1 MARLLIVSNR
11 LPISVRVDRG
21 ALSLTRSSG
30 GLAAA
35 MRGPHERHCAV
46 WIGWPGSVASLSP
59 EQRQDADAALA
70 GMRAVPVHLGAAEQH
85 RFYDGF
91 SNGVLWP
98 LFHYLLD
105 KVNLDAELDWEA
117 YQRVNEHFADV
128 VAAQYTPGDAIWVH
142 DYQLLLLPA
151 LLRRRLPGARIGF
164 FLHVPF
170 PSAEVFRILPWRE
183 QIVRGLLGADLI
195 GFHTAGFRRNFAA
208 SAAHVLGVE
217 PGEAAIEHDGRAV
230 ALGVHPISIDAAE
243 IERLAGHP
251 GVREE
256 AARIRAEA
264 RGRKIVL
271 GIDRLDYTK
280 GIPRRLLAIE
290 RFLERE
296 PELRDHV
303 RFLQLAVP
311 TRESA
316 GAYADF
322 RRLVHEMVG
331 RINGKYGTTYATPI
345 HYMHRSLP
353 FEQVVALYL
362 AADVMLVT
370 PLRDGMNL
378 VAKEYAAAR
387 IDDDGALILSEFAGA
402 SSELAEAISVNPYDI
417 GSVAA
422 AVKQAIAMPLAEQR
436 LRMTALRRRVATHD
450 VHTWAQTFL
459 DDLDRA
465 APAAPAVAPPSRRGM
480 PESVVESV
488 RRAPQRVWILD
499 YDGTLVPF
507 APVPDLAA
515 PDEELL
521 ALLRALSERDR
532 VHVVSGRRRAD
543 IERWLGALPLHL
555 HAEHGFWSRPKA
567 SDDWVALEPD
577 AAAWKGEVRKILED
591 VTRRTPGTFIEE
603 KTVTLA
609 WHYRTAEPELAS
621 QHVRELCAR
630 LEARIPMDALELLA
644 GAKVIEVRPRGVHK
658 GRVVPLILDDA
669 PARAAVIAIGDDRTD
684 EDIFAALPPSACTIH
699 VGNASS
705 RAAYR
710 LPDAGAVRRLLR
722 VVHAGLDAGRA
733 GLDAGRAGQGA
744 GVVA

>member
-35 MRGPHERHCAV
+35 MRGPHERMCAL
-46 WIGWPGSVASLSP
+46 WIGWPGSVAGLSP

-70 GMRAVPVHLGAAEQH
+70 GIRAVPVHLGAAEQS

-117 YQRVNEHFADV
+117 YQRVNERFADA
-128 VAAQYTPGDAIWVH
+128 VAEQYTPGDAIWVH
-142 DYQLLLLPA
+142 DYQLMLLPA
-151 LLRRRLPGARIGF
+151 LLRKRLPGARIGF

-183 QIVRGLLGADLI
+183 QIVRGLLGADLL
-195 GFHTAGFRRNFAA
+195 GFHTAGYLRNFAA
-208 SAAHVLGVE
+208 SAAHVLDVD
-217 PGEAAIEHDGRAV
+217 PGEAAIEHDGRRV
-230 ALGVHPISIDAAE
+230 ALGVHPISVDAAA
-243 IERLAGHP
+243 IELLAAHP

-296 PELRDHV
+296 PELRDNV
-303 RFLQLAVP
+303 RFIQLAVP
-311 TRESA
+311 TREMA

-331 RINGKYGTTYATPI
+331 RINGQHGTTQATPI
-345 HYMHRSLP
+345 HYIHRSLP
-353 FEQVVALYL
+353 LEQVIALYL

-378 VAKEYAAAR
+378 VAKEYVAAR

-402 SSELAEAISVNPYDI
+402 AAELSEAISVNPYDI

-422 AVKQAIAMPLAEQR
+422 AVKQAIAMPPAEQR

-450 VHTWAQTFL
+450 VHTWAQSFL

-465 APAAPAVAPPSRRGM
+465 AAPAPAAAGMAARREV
-480 PESVVESV
+480 PESVVERV
-488 RRAPQRVWILD
+488 RLAPQRVWILD

-543 IERWLGALPLHL
+543 IERWFGALPLHL
-555 HAEHGFWSRPKA
+555 HAEHGFWSRPMA
-567 SDDWVALEPD
+567 CDDWVPLESD
-577 AAAWKGEVRKILED
+577 AAAWKSEVRALLED
-591 VTRRTPGTFIEE
+591 FTRRTPGSFIEE

-609 WHYRTAEPELAS
+609 WHYRTAQPELAAE
-621 QHVRELCAR
+621 QVRELRAR
-630 LEARIPMDALELLA
+630 LAERVSLDALELLG
-644 GAKVIEVRPRGVHK
+644 GAKVLEIRPRGVHK
-658 GRVVPLILDDA
+658 GRVVPLILDHV
-669 PARAAVIAIGDDRTD
+669 PARAEVIAIGDDRTD

-699 VGNASS
+699 VGNSNS

-710 LPDAGAVRRLLR
+710 LPDAGAVRSLLR
-722 VVHAGLDAGRA
+722 SIHA
-733 GLDAGRAGQGA
+733 
-744 GVVA
+744 

>member
-11 LPISVRVDRG
+11 LPISVRVERG
-21 ALSLTRSSG
+21 ALCLTRSSG
-30 GLAAA
+30 GLATA
-35 MRGPHERHCAV
+35 MRGPHERMNAL

-59 EQRQDADAALA
+59 EQRDDADAALA
-70 GMRAVPVHLGAAEQH
+70 GIRAVPVHLGAAEQH

-117 YQRVNEHFADV
+117 YQRVNERFADV
-128 VAAQYTPGDAIWVH
+128 VAAQYAPGDAIWVH
-142 DYQLLLLPA
+142 DYQLMLLPA

-183 QIVRGLLGADLI
+183 QIVRGLLGADLL
-195 GFHTAGFRRNFAA
+195 GFHTVAYRRNFAA
-208 SAAHVLGVE
+208 SAAHVLALD
-217 PGEAAIEHDGRAV
+217 PGEAMIEHDGRKV
-230 ALGVHPISIDAAE
+230 ALGVHPISIDALE
-243 IERLAGHP
+243 VERLAGHP

-264 RGRKIVL
+264 GGRKIVL

-296 PELRDHV
+296 PELRDEI
-303 RFLQLAVP
+303 RFIQLAVP
-311 TRESA
+311 TREMA
-316 GAYADF
+316 GAYTDF
-322 RRLVHEMVG
+322 RRLVHEMIG
-331 RINGKYGTTYATPI
+331 RINGQYGTTCAVPI
-345 HYMHRSLP
+345 HYMHRSVPL
-353 FEQVVALYL
+353 EQVVALYL

-378 VAKEYAAAR
+378 VAKEYIAAR
-387 IDDDGALILSEFAGA
+387 VDDDGALILSEFAGA
-402 SSELAEAISVNPYDI
+402 AAELAEAISVNPYDI

-422 AVKQAIAMPLAEQR
+422 AVKQAITMPPAEQQV
-436 LRMTALRRRVATHD
+436 RMAALRRRVVTHD
-450 VHTWAQTFL
+450 VHVWARSFL

-465 APAAPAVAPPSRRGM
+465 AAPEPAAAAALTASREV
-480 PESVVESV
+480 PESVIERV
-488 RRAPQRVWILD
+488 RRAPERVWILD

-507 APVPDLAA
+507 ALVPDLAA

-543 IERWLGALPLHL
+543 IERWFGALPLHL

-567 SDDWVALEPD
+567 CDDWVPLASD
-577 AAAWKGEVRKILED
+577 AAAWKGEIRGILED
-591 VTRRTPGTFIEE
+591 FTRRTPGSFVEE

-609 WHYRTAEPELAS
+609 WHYRAAEPELAGE
-621 QHVRELCAR
+621 HARELRAR
-630 LEARIPMDALELLA
+630 LEKRIAADGLELLG
-644 GAKVIEVRPRGVHK
+644 GAKVLEVRPRGVHK
-658 GRVVPLILDDA
+658 GRVVPLILDEV
-669 PARAAVIAIGDDRTD
+669 PERAAVIAIGDDRTD

-699 VGNASS
+699 VGNESS
-705 RAAYR
+705 LAAYR
-710 LPDAGAVRRLLR
+710 LPNAGAVRSLLR
-722 VVHAGLDAGRA
+722 SIHA
-733 GLDAGRAGQGA
+733 
-744 GVVA
+744 

>member
-21 ALSLTRSSG
+21 ALCLTRSSG

-35 MRGPHERHCAV
+35 MRGPHERLGAL

-59 EQRQDADAALA
+59 EQRRDADAALA
-70 GMRAVPVHLGAAEQH
+70 GVRTVPVHIGAAEQH

-128 VAAQYTPGDAIWVH
+128 VAAQYTPGDTIWVH

-151 LLRRRLPGARIGF
+151 LLRRRLPAARIGF

-195 GFHTAGFRRNFAA
+195 GFHTAGYRRNFAA

-217 PGEAAIEHDGRAV
+217 PGEAALEHDGRRV

-296 PELRDHV
+296 PELREQV

-311 TRESA
+311 TREMA

-331 RINGKYGTTYATPI
+331 RINGQYGTTCATPI

-378 VAKEYAAAR
+378 VAKEYVAAR
-387 IDDDGALILSEFAGA
+387 IDEDGALILSEFAGA

-422 AVKQAIAMPLAEQR
+422 AVKRAVAMPPAEQR
-436 LRMTALRRRVATHD
+436 LRMAALRRRVAAHD
-450 VHTWAQTFL
+450 VHAWAQSFL
-459 DDLDRA
+459 DDLERA
-465 APAAPAVAPPSRRGM
+465 APREPAGAAAPSRRGM
-480 PESVVESV
+480 PESVVQRV
-488 RRAPQRVWILD
+488 RLAPQRVWILD

-543 IERWLGALPLHL
+543 IERWLGAMPLDL
-555 HAEHGFWSRPKA
+555 HAEHGFWSRPRA
-567 SDDWVALEPD
+567 SDGWVALESD
-577 AAAWKGEVRKILED
+577 AAAWKGEIRALLED
-591 VTRRTPGTFIEE
+591 FTRRTPGSFIEE

-609 WHYRTAEPELAS
+609 WHYRVAEPELS
-621 QHVRELCAR
+621 VERVRELRAR
-630 LEARIPMDALELLA
+630 LAEPILPDTLEILA
-644 GAKVIEVRPRGVHK
+644 GAKVVEVRPRSVHK
-658 GRVVPLILDDA
+658 GRVVPLILGDV

-684 EDIFAALPPSACTIH
+684 EDIFAALPRSACTIH
-699 VGNASS
+699 VGNESS

-710 LPDAGAVRRLLR
+710 LPDPGAVRTLLR
-722 VVHAGLDAGRA
+722 SVHAGLDAGR
-733 GLDAGRAGQGA
+733 GA
-744 GVVA
+744 

>member
-1 MARLLIVSNR
+1 MSRLLIVSNR
-11 LPISVRVDRG
+11 LPISVRVEHG
-21 ALSLTRSSG
+21 ALCLTRSSG

-35 MRGPHERHCAV
+35 MRGPHERHCAL
-46 WIGWPGSVASLSP
+46 WIGWPGSVASLTP
-59 EQRQDADAALA
+59 EQRDDADAALA

-128 VAAQYTPGDAIWVH
+128 VATQYRPGDAIWVH
-142 DYQLLLLPA
+142 DYQLMLLPA

-183 QIVRGLLGADLI
+183 QILRGLLGADLL
-195 GFHTAGFRRNFAA
+195 GFHTAGYRRNFAA

-217 PGEAAIEHDGRAV
+217 PGEAAIEHDGRTV

-290 RFLERE
+290 RLLERE
-296 PELRDHV
+296 PALREQV
-303 RFLQLAVP
+303 RFIQLAVP
-311 TRESA
+311 TREMA

-322 RRLVHEMVG
+322 RRVVHELVG
-331 RINGKYGTTYATPI
+331 RINGQHGTTCSTPI

-378 VAKEYAAAR
+378 VAKEYVAAR
-387 IDDDGALILSEFAGA
+387 VDNDGALILSEFAGA
-402 SSELAEAISVNPYDI
+402 SAELAEAISVNPYDI

-422 AVKQAIAMPLAEQR
+422 AVKRAIAMPPAEQR
-436 LRMTALRRRVATHD
+436 VRMAALRRRVATHD
-450 VHTWAQTFL
+450 VHAWAQSFL
-459 DDLDRA
+459 EDLDRA
-465 APAAPAVAPPSRRGM
+465 AAPEPAGAAVASRPGM

-488 RRAPQRVWILD
+488 RLAPQRVWILD

-507 APVPDLAA
+507 ASVPDLAA

-543 IERWLGALPLHL
+543 IERWFGALPLHL

-567 SDDWVALEPD
+567 SDDWVALESD
-577 AAAWKGEVRKILED
+577 AAAWKGEVRALLED
-591 VTRRTPGTFIEE
+591 VTRRTPGSFIEE

-609 WHYRTAEPELAS
+609 WHYRTAEPELAGE
-621 QHVRELCAR
+621 HVRELRAR
-630 LEARIPMDALELLA
+630 LEARIPLDTLELLA
-644 GAKVIEVRPRGVHK
+644 GAMVVEVRPRGVHK
-658 GRVVPLILDDA
+658 GRVVPLILDDV

-699 VGNASS
+699 VGNQSS

-722 VVHAGLDAGRA
+722 SVHAGFDAGY
-733 GLDAGRAGQGA
+733 DA
-744 GVVA
+744 

>member
-1 MARLLIVSNR
+1 MTRLLIVSNR
-11 LPISVRVDRG
+11 LPISIRVDHG
-21 ALSLTRSSG
+21 ALCLTRSSG

-35 MRGPHERHCAV
+35 MRGPHERMCAV
-46 WIGWPGSVASLSP
+46 WIGWPGSVAGLTP

-70 GMRAVPVHLGAAEQH
+70 GIRAVPVHLGATEQH

-117 YQRVNEHFADV
+117 YQRVNERFADI
-128 VAAQYTPGDAIWVH
+128 VADQYKPGDVIWVH
-142 DYQLLLLPA
+142 DYQLMLLPA

-170 PSAEVFRILPWRE
+170 PSADVFRILPWRE
-183 QIVRGLLGADLI
+183 QIVRGLLGADLL

-208 SAAHVLGVE
+208 SAAHVLGLD
-217 PGEAAIEHDGRAV
+217 PDEAAIEHDGRRV

-243 IERLAGHP
+243 IARLAAHP

-264 RGRKIVL
+264 GGRKIVL

-296 PELRDHV
+296 PELRDQV
-303 RFLQLAVP
+303 RFIQLAVP
-311 TRESA
+311 TREMA
-316 GAYADF
+316 GAYAEF
-322 RRLVHEMVG
+322 RRVVHEMVG
-331 RINGKYGTTYATPI
+331 RINGQHGTTYATPI
-345 HYMHRSLP
+345 HYMHRSVP

-378 VAKEYAAAR
+378 VAKEYVAAR
-387 IDDDGALILSEFAGA
+387 IDHDGALILSEFAGA
-402 SSELAEAISVNPYDI
+402 ASELAEAISVNPYDI

-422 AVKQAIAMPLAEQR
+422 AVKRALTLPLAEQQT
-436 LRMTALRRRVATHD
+436 RMAALRRRVDAHD
-450 VHTWAQTFL
+450 VHRWSQSFL

-465 APAAPAVAPPSRRGM
+465 AAPALEAAALSAQAARREV
-480 PESVVESV
+480 PESVVERV
-488 RRAPQRVWILD
+488 RQAPQRVWILD

-532 VHVVSGRRRAD
+532 VHVVSGRPRAD
-543 IERWLGALPLHL
+543 IERWFGALPLHL
-555 HAEHGFWSRPKA
+555 HAEHGFWSRPR
-567 SDDWVALEPD
+567 SCDDWVPLESD
-577 AAAWKGEVRKILED
+577 AAAWKGDVRALLED
-591 VTRRTPGTFIEE
+591 FTRRTPGSFIEE

-609 WHYRTAEPELAS
+609 WHYRTADPELAGE
-621 QHVRELCAR
+621 HVRALRAR
-630 LEARIPMDALELLA
+630 LAERVSADRLELLG
-644 GAKVIEVRPRGVHK
+644 GAKVVEIRPRGVHK
-658 GRVVPLILDDA
+658 GRVVPLILDDVS
-669 PARAAVIAIGDDRTD
+669 ARAEVIAIGDDRTD
-684 EDIFAALPPSACTIH
+684 EDIFAALPPTACTIH
-699 VGNASS
+699 VGGNDQS
-705 RAAYR
+705 RAVYR
-710 LPDAGAVRRLLR
+710 LPDARAVRRLLR
-722 VVHAGLDAGRA
+722 SIHA
-733 GLDAGRAGQGA
+733 
-744 GVVA
+744 

>member
-1 MARLLIVSNR
+1 MPRLLIVSNR
-11 LPISVRVDRG
+11 LPISLRIDRG
-21 ALSLTRSSG
+21 ALCLTRSSG

-35 MRGPHERHCAV
+35 MRGPHERMCAL
-46 WIGWPGSVASLSP
+46 WIGWPGSVAGLSP

-70 GMRAVPVHLGAAEQH
+70 GIRAVPVHLGAAEQS

-117 YQRVNEHFADV
+117 YQRVNERFADA
-128 VAAQYTPGDAIWVH
+128 VAEQYAPGDAIWVH
-142 DYQLLLLPA
+142 DYQLMLLPA
-151 LLRRRLPGARIGF
+151 LLRKRLPGARIGF

-183 QIVRGLLGADLI
+183 QIVRGLLGADLL
-195 GFHTAGFRRNFAA
+195 GFHTAGYLRNFAA
-208 SAAHVLGVE
+208 SAAHVLDVD
-217 PGEAAIEHDGRAV
+217 PGEAAIEHDGRRV
-230 ALGVHPISIDAAE
+230 ALEVHPISVDAAE
-243 IERLAGHP
+243 IERLAAHP

-264 RGRKIVL
+264 GGRKIVL

-296 PELRDHV
+296 PELRDQV
-303 RFLQLAVP
+303 RFIQLAVP
-311 TRESA
+311 TREMA

-322 RRLVHEMVG
+322 RRIVHEMVG
-331 RINGKYGTTYATPI
+331 RINGQHGTTHATPI
-345 HYMHRSLP
+345 HYIHRSLP
-353 FEQVVALYL
+353 LDQVIALYL

-378 VAKEYAAAR
+378 VAKEYVAAR
-387 IDDDGALILSEFAGA
+387 IDADGALILSEFAGA
-402 SSELAEAISVNPYDI
+402 AAELSEAISVNPYDI

-422 AVKQAIAMPLAEQR
+422 AVKQAIVMPHAEQR
-436 LRMTALRRRVATHD
+436 LRMAALRRRVATHD
-450 VHTWAQTFL
+450 VHTWAQSFL

-465 APAAPAVAPPSRRGM
+465 AVPAPAAAGMAARREV
-480 PESVVESV
+480 PESVVERV
-488 RRAPQRVWILD
+488 RVAPQRVWILD

-521 ALLRALSERDR
+521 ALLRALSQRDR

-543 IERWLGALPLHL
+543 IERWFGALPLHL
-555 HAEHGFWSRPKA
+555 HAEHGFWSRPMA
-567 SDDWVALEPD
+567 CDDWVALESD
-577 AAAWKGEVRKILED
+577 AAAWKGEVRALLED
-591 VTRRTPGTFIEE
+591 FTRRTPGSFIEE

-609 WHYRTAEPELAS
+609 WHYRTAQPELAAE
-621 QHVRELCAR
+621 HVRELRAR
-630 LEARIPMDALELLA
+630 LAERVSLDALELLG
-644 GAKVIEVRPRGVHK
+644 GAKVLEIRPRGVHK
-658 GRVVPLILDDA
+658 GRVVPLILDEV
-669 PARAAVIAIGDDRTD
+669 PARAEVIAIGDDRTD

-699 VGNASS
+699 VGNSNS

-710 LPDAGAVRRLLR
+710 LPDAGAVRSLLR
-722 VVHAGLDAGRA
+722 SIHA
-733 GLDAGRAGQGA
+733 
-744 GVVA
+744 

>member
-21 ALSLTRSSG
+21 ALCLTRSSG

-35 MRGPHERHCAV
+35 MRGPHERMRAL
-46 WIGWPGSVASLSP
+46 WIGWPGSVAGLTP

-70 GMRAVPVHLGAAEQH
+70 GVRAVPVHLGATEQH

-105 KVNLDAELDWEA
+105 KVNVDAELDWEA
-117 YQRVNEHFADV
+117 YQRVNERFADA
-128 VAAQYTPGDAIWVH
+128 VAERYTPGDVIWVH
-142 DYQLLLLPA
+142 DYQLMLLPA

-170 PSAEVFRILPWRE
+170 PSADVFRILPWRE
-183 QIVRGLLGADLI
+183 QIARGLLGADLI
-195 GFHTAGFRRNFAA
+195 GFHTAGYRRNFAA
-208 SAAHVLGVE
+208 SAAHVLGLD
-217 PGEAAIEHDGRAV
+217 PDEAAIEHDGRRV

-243 IERLAGHP
+243 IARLAAHP
-251 GVREE
+251 AVREE

-264 RGRKIVL
+264 GGRKIVL

-296 PELRDHV
+296 PELREEV
-303 RFLQLAVP
+303 RFIQLAVP
-311 TRESA
+311 TREKS

-322 RRLVHEMVG
+322 RRVVHETVG
-331 RINGKYGTTYATPI
+331 RINGQHGTTYATPI
-345 HYMHRSLP
+345 HYVHRSLP
-353 FEQVVALYL
+353 LEQVVALYV
-362 AADVMLVT
+362 AADAMLVT

-378 VAKEYAAAR
+378 VAKEYIAAR
-387 IDDDGALILSEFAGA
+387 VDDDGALILSEFAGA
-402 SSELAEAISVNPYDI
+402 ASELAEAVSVNPYDI

-422 AVKQAIAMPLAEQR
+422 AVKRALAMPPAEQR
-436 LRMTALRRRVATHD
+436 TRMAALRRRVAAND
-450 VHTWAQTFL
+450 VHVWAQSFL

-465 APAAPAVAPPSRRGM
+465 APGPAAAALTASAARRQV
-480 PESVVESV
+480 PESVVERV
-488 RRAPQRVWILD
+488 RNAPQRVWILD

-507 APVPDLAA
+507 ASVPDLAA

-543 IERWLGALPLHL
+543 IERWFGALPLHL
-555 HAEHGFWSRPKA
+555 HAEHGFWSRPRTC
-567 SDDWVALEPD
+567 DDWVPLESD
-577 AAAWKGEVRKILED
+577 AAAWKREVRAVLED
-591 VTRRTPGTFIEE
+591 FTRRTPGSFIEE

-609 WHYRTAEPELAS
+609 WHYRTVEPELAGE
-621 QHVRELCAR
+621 HVRALRAR
-630 LEARIPMDALELLA
+630 LAERVSAADLELL
-644 GAKVIEVRPRGVHK
+644 GGSKVLEIRPRGVHK
-658 GRVVPLILDDA
+658 GRVVPLILDDVSE
-669 PARAAVIAIGDDRTD
+669 RAEVIAIGDDRTD

-699 VGNASS
+699 VGGNDQSL
-705 RAAYR
+705 AAYR
-710 LPDAGAVRRLLR
+710 LPNPRAVRSLLR
-722 VVHAGLDAGRA
+722 SIHA
-733 GLDAGRAGQGA
+733 
-744 GVVA
+744 

>member
-11 LPISVRVDRG
+11 LPISIRVDRG
-21 ALSLTRSSG
+21 ALCLTRSSG

-35 MRGPHERHCAV
+35 MRGPHERMCAV
-46 WIGWPGSVASLSP
+46 WIGWPGSVAGLTP

-70 GMRAVPVHLGAAEQH
+70 GIRAVPVHLGATEQH

-117 YQRVNEHFADV
+117 YQRVNERFADA
-128 VAAQYTPGDAIWVH
+128 VAERYAPGDVIWVH
-142 DYQLLLLPA
+142 DYQLMLLPA

-164 FLHVPF
+164 FLHIPF

-183 QIVRGLLGADLI
+183 QIVRGLLGADLL
-195 GFHTAGFRRNFAA
+195 GFHTAGYRKNFAA
-208 SAAHVLGVE
+208 SAAHVLDLD
-217 PGEAAIEHDGRAV
+217 PDEAAIEHDGRTV
-230 ALGVHPISIDAAE
+230 ALGVHPISVDAAE
-243 IERLAGHP
+243 IARLAAHP
-251 GVREE
+251 AVREE

-296 PELRDHV
+296 PELRDQV
-303 RFLQLAVP
+303 RFIQLAVP
-311 TRESA
+311 TREMA

-322 RRLVHEMVG
+322 RRVVHEMVG
-331 RINGKYGTTYATPI
+331 RINGQHGTTHATPI
-345 HYMHRSLP
+345 HYMYRSLP
-353 FEQVVALYL
+353 LDQVVALYV

-378 VAKEYAAAR
+378 VAKEYVAAR
-387 IDDDGALILSEFAGA
+387 VDDDGALILSEFAGA
-402 SSELAEAISVNPYDI
+402 ASELAEAISVNPYDI

-422 AVKQAIAMPLAEQR
+422 AVKRALTMPPAEQQT
-436 LRMTALRRRVATHD
+436 RMAALRRRVDTHD
-450 VHTWAQTFL
+450 VHTWAQSFL

-465 APAAPAVAPPSRRGM
+465 AAPASEAAGMVSARREV
-480 PESVVESV
+480 PESVVERV

-543 IERWLGALPLHL
+543 IERWFGALPLHL
-555 HAEHGFWSRPKA
+555 HAEHGFWSRPMA
-567 SDDWVALEPD
+567 CDDWVPLESD
-577 AAAWKGEVRKILED
+577 AAAWKGEVRDLLED
-591 VTRRTPGTFIEE
+591 FTRRTPGSFIEE

-609 WHYRTAEPELAS
+609 WHYRTVEPELAGE
-621 QHVRELCAR
+621 HVRALRAR
-630 LEARIPMDALELLA
+630 LAERVSADALELLG
-644 GAKVIEVRPRGVHK
+644 GAKVLEIRPRGVHK
-658 GRVVPLILDDA
+658 GRVVPLILDDV
-669 PARAAVIAIGDDRTD
+669 PARAEVIAIGDDRTD

-699 VGNASS
+699 VGNSTS
-705 RAAYR
+705 CAAYR
-710 LPDAGAVRRLLR
+710 LPDAGAVRNLLR
-722 VVHAGLDAGRA
+722 SIHA
-733 GLDAGRAGQGA
+733 
-744 GVVA
+744 

>member
-21 ALSLTRSSG
+21 ALCLTRSSG

-35 MRGPHERHCAV
+35 MRGPHERMCAV
-46 WIGWPGSVASLSP
+46 WIGWPGSVAGLTP

-70 GMRAVPVHLGAAEQH
+70 GIRAVPVHLGATEQH

-117 YQRVNEHFADV
+117 YQRVNERFADA
-128 VAAQYTPGDAIWVH
+128 VAEQYAPGDMIWVH
-142 DYQLLLLPA
+142 DYQLMLLPA
-151 LLRRRLPGARIGF
+151 LLRRRLPGAQIGF

-183 QIVRGLLGADLI
+183 QIVRGLLGADLL
-195 GFHTAGFRRNFAA
+195 GFHTAGYRKNFAA
-208 SAAHVLGVE
+208 SAAHVLDLD
-217 PGEAAIEHDGRAV
+217 PDEAAIEHDGRRV
-230 ALGVHPISIDAAE
+230 ALGVHPISVDAAE
-243 IERLAGHP
+243 VARIAAHP
-251 GVREE
+251 AVREE

-296 PELRDHV
+296 PELRDNV
-303 RFLQLAVP
+303 RFIQLAVP
-311 TRESA
+311 TREMA

-322 RRLVHEMVG
+322 RRIVHEMVG
-331 RINGKYGTTYATPI
+331 RINGQHGTTQATPI
-345 HYMHRSLP
+345 HYIHRSLP
-353 FEQVVALYL
+353 LEQVVALYV

-378 VAKEYAAAR
+378 VAKEYVAAR
-387 IDDDGALILSEFAGA
+387 VDDDGALILSEFAGA
-402 SSELAEAISVNPYDI
+402 ASELAEAIAVNPYDI

-422 AVKQAIAMPLAEQR
+422 AVKRALTMPAAEQR
-436 LRMTALRRRVATHD
+436 TRMAALRRRVDTSD
-450 VHTWAQTFL
+450 VHAWAQSFL

-465 APAAPAVAPPSRRGM
+465 AAPASEAAGAVSARREV
-480 PESVVESV
+480 PESVVERV
-488 RRAPQRVWILD
+488 RQAPQRVWILD

-507 APVPDLAA
+507 APMPDLAA

-543 IERWLGALPLHL
+543 IERWFGALPLHL
-555 HAEHGFWSRPKA
+555 HAEHGFWSRPVA
-567 SDDWVALEPD
+567 CDDWVPLASD
-577 AAAWKGEVRKILED
+577 AAAWKGEVRDLLED
-591 VTRRTPGTFIEE
+591 FTRRTPGSFIEE

-609 WHYRTAEPELAS
+609 WHYRTVEPELAGE
-621 QHVRELCAR
+621 HVRALRAR
-630 LEARIPMDALELLA
+630 LAERVAADALELLG
-644 GAKVIEVRPRGVHK
+644 GAKVLEIRPRGVHK
-658 GRVVPLILDDA
+658 GRVVPLILDA
-669 PARAAVIAIGDDRTD
+669 VPARAEVIAIGDDRTD

-699 VGNASS
+699 VGNNSS

-710 LPDAGAVRRLLR
+710 LPDAGAVRNLLR
-722 VVHAGLDAGRA
+722 SIQA
-733 GLDAGRAGQGA
+733 
-744 GVVA
+744 

>member
-1 MARLLIVSNR
+1 MPRLLIVSNR

-21 ALSLTRSSG
+21 ALCLTRSAG

-35 MRGPHERHCAV
+35 MRGPHERLNAL
-46 WIGWPGSVASLSP
+46 WIGWPGDVGVLSA
-59 EQRQDADAALA
+59 EQREDADAALE
-70 GMRAVPVHLGAAEQH
+70 GLRAAPVHLGAAEQR

-117 YQRVNEHFADV
+117 YQRVNERFADV
-128 VAAQYTPGDAIWVH
+128 VAAQYAPGDAIWVH
-142 DYQLLLLPA
+142 DYQLMLLPA

-170 PSAEVFRILPWRE
+170 PSAEVFRILPWRQE
-183 QIVRGLLGADLI
+183 ILRGLLGADLL
-195 GFHTAGFRRNFAA
+195 GFHTAAYRRNFAA
-208 SAAHVLGVE
+208 SAAHVLASD
-217 PGEAAIEHDGRAV
+217 PDEAAIEHDGRKV

-264 RGRKIVL
+264 RGRRIVL

-296 PELRDHV
+296 PELGEQV
-303 RFLQLAVP
+303 RFIQLAVP
-311 TRESA
+311 TRGAS

-322 RRLVHEMVG
+322 RRVVHEMVG
-331 RINGKYGTTYATPI
+331 RINGQHGTTYATPI
-345 HYMHRSLP
+345 HFMHRALP
-353 FEQVVALYL
+353 VEQVVALYL

-378 VAKEYAAAR
+378 VAKEYVAAR
-387 IDDDGALILSEFAGA
+387 VDDDGALILSEFAGA
-402 SSELAEAISVNPYDI
+402 AAELAEAITVNPYDI

-422 AVKQAIAMPLAEQR
+422 AVKQALTMPRAEQQV
-436 LRMTALRRRVATHD
+436 RMAALRRRVAAHD
-450 VHTWAQTFL
+450 VHVWAQSFL

-465 APAAPAVAPPSRRGM
+465 AAAGPGAAAVPARREV
-480 PESVVESV
+480 PESVVEHV
-488 RRAPQRVWILD
+488 RRAPERVWILD

-543 IERWLGALPLHL
+543 IERWFGALPLHL
-555 HAEHGFWSRPKA
+555 HAEHGFWSRPRTC
-567 SDDWVALEPD
+567 DDWVALEPD
-577 AAAWKGEVRKILED
+577 AAAWKGEIRALLED
-591 VTRRTPGTFIEE
+591 VTRRTPGSFIEE

-609 WHYRTAEPELAS
+609 WHYRAAEPELAGE
-621 QHVRELCAR
+621 HARELRAR
-630 LEARIPMDALELLA
+630 LAEHIDGGALELLG
-644 GAKVIEVRPRGVHK
+644 GAKVLEIRPRGVHK
-658 GRVVPLILDDA
+658 GRVVPLILDDV

-699 VGNASS
+699 VGNERSL
-705 RAAYR
+705 AAYR

-722 VVHAGLDAGRA
+722 ASMPA
-733 GLDAGRAGQGA
+733 
-744 GVVA
+744 

>member
-21 ALSLTRSSG
+21 ALCLTRSSG

-35 MRGPHERHCAV
+35 MRGPHERHCAI

-59 EQRQDADAALA
+59 EQRRDADVALA
-70 GMRAVPVHLGAAEQH
+70 GMRAVPVHLGATEQH

-98 LFHYLLD
+98 LLHYLLD

-117 YQRVNEHFADV
+117 YQRVNERFADV

-195 GFHTAGFRRNFAA
+195 GFHTAAYRRNFAA
-208 SAAHVLGVE
+208 SAAHVLGVD
-217 PGEAAIEHDGRAV
+217 PGEAMIEHDGRTV

-264 RGRKIVL
+264 RDRKIVL

-296 PELRDHV
+296 PELRDQV

-311 TRESA
+311 TREMA

-322 RRLVHEMVG
+322 RRVVHEMVG
-331 RINGKYGTTYATPI
+331 RINGQYGTTFATPI

-378 VAKEYAAAR
+378 VAKEYVAAR
-387 IDDDGALILSEFAGA
+387 GDDDGALILSEFAGA

-422 AVKQAIAMPLAEQR
+422 AVKQAIAMPPAEQR
-436 LRMTALRRRVATHD
+436 RRMAALRRRVATHD
-450 VHTWAQTFL
+450 VHAWAQAFL
-459 DDLDRA
+459 DELDRA
-465 APAAPAVAPPSRRGM
+465 AAPEPAGAAAPSRRGM
-480 PESVVESV
+480 PEGVVE
-488 RRAPQRVWILD
+488 RMRLAPQRVWILD

-515 PDEELL
+515 PDEDLL
-521 ALLRALSERDR
+521 ALLGALSERDR

-543 IERWLGALPLHL
+543 LERWLGALPLHL

-567 SDDWVALEPD
+567 SGDWGALEPD
-577 AAAWKGEVRKILED
+577 AAAWKGEARAILD
-591 VTRRTPGTFIEE
+591 GFTRRTPGSFIEE

-621 QHVRELCAR
+621 QHVREMRAR
-630 LEARIPMDALELLA
+630 LEERLPMDTLELLA
-644 GAKVIEVRPRGVHK
+644 GAKVVEIRPRVVHK
-658 GRVVPLILDDA
+658 GRVVPLILDDV
-669 PARAAVIAIGDDRTD
+669 PAKAAVIAIGDDRTD
-684 EDIFAALPPSACTIH
+684 EDIFAALPPSAYTIH
-699 VGNASS
+699 VGNESS

-722 VVHAGLDAGRA
+722 SIHAGHAGRA
-733 GLDAGRAGQGA
+733 GLDSGIHA
-744 GVVA
+744 

>member
-21 ALSLTRSSG
+21 ALCLTRSSG

-35 MRGPHERHCAV
+35 MRGPHERRCAV
-46 WIGWPGSVASLSP
+46 WIGWPGSVTSLSP
-59 EQRQDADAALA
+59 EQRSDADVALA

-98 LFHYLLD
+98 LLHYLLD

-195 GFHTAGFRRNFAA
+195 GFHTAAYRRNFAA

-217 PGEAAIEHDGRAV
+217 PGEAELEHDGRRV

-280 GIPRRLLAIE
+280 GIPRRLLAIQ

-296 PELRDHV
+296 PELRDQV

-311 TRESA
+311 TREMA

-322 RRLVHEMVG
+322 RRIVHEMVG
-331 RINGKYGTTYATPI
+331 RINGQYGTTYATPI

-353 FEQVVALYL
+353 LEQVVALYL

-378 VAKEYAAAR
+378 VAKEYVAAR
-387 IDDDGALILSEFAGA
+387 VDDDGALILSEFAGA

-422 AVKQAIAMPLAEQR
+422 AVKQAIAMPPAEQQR
-436 LRMTALRRRVATHD
+436 RMAALRGRVATHD
-450 VHTWAQTFL
+450 VHAWAQAFL
-459 DDLDRA
+459 DELDRA
-465 APAAPAVAPPSRRGM
+465 AAPGAAAPSRRGM
-480 PESVVESV
+480 PKGVVERV
-488 RRAPQRVWILD
+488 RLAPQRVWILD

-543 IERWLGALPLHL
+543 IERWLGALPLHI
-555 HAEHGFWSRPKA
+555 HAEHGFWSRSTA

-577 AAAWKGEVRKILED
+577 AAAWKGEVRAILEGF
-591 VTRRTPGTFIEE
+591 TRRTPGSFIEE
-603 KTVTLA
+603 KTVMLA

-621 QHVRELCAR
+621 QHVRELRAR
-630 LEARIPMDALELLA
+630 LEERLPMDTLELLA
-644 GAKVIEVRPRGVHK
+644 GAKVVEVRPRGVHK
-658 GRVVPLILDDA
+658 GRVVPRILDDV

-684 EDIFAALPPSACTIH
+684 EDIFAALPPSAYTIH
-699 VGNASS
+699 VGNESS

-722 VVHAGLDAGRA
+722 SIHAGPAELDAGLHA
-733 GLDAGRAGQGA
+733 
-744 GVVA
+744 